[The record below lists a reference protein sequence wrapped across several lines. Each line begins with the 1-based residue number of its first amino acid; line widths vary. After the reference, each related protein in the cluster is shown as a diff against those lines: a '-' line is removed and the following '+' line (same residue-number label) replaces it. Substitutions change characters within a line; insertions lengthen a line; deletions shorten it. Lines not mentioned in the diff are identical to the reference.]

1 MIERKWYGDDED
13 RLVGSSLFIK
23 TTCVEYPSLHP
34 PIHLIIHLQAIHP
47 STHLQRLCFK
57 PNILF
62 LLLILV
68 IFLLLL
74 MLIIISI
81 PTHLLPLNQL

>member
-1 MIERKWYGDDED
+1 MVMMRIVWWAVVY
-13 RLVGSSLFIK
+13 SSKRHLL
-23 TTCVEYPSLHP
+23 S
-34 PIHLIIHLQAIHP
+34 IHLCIRPSNLQAIHP

-57 PNILF
+57 PNIL
-62 LLLILV
+62 LLLV